1 MFWSKKDVVKEPN
14 FTDDLKHVLLT
25 QNLEL
30 AISRSEV
37 RTKYGFPLYPT
48 SISGNSF
55 ETSAETDLQGSSGL
69 LRGVIHFQSHRDQCI
84 PATVRF
90 YDKAATK
97 AMIGE
102 FVLFKPDSGHE
113 PIGDPSIIYQN
124 LLLDLTI
131 YDKDARIFNFI
142 QESMRDACL
151 SNKNFIHIDFGIAE
165 INSESLF
172 SELEK
177 TNRARVPVMSI
188 YVSDDIT
195 LPHAPK
201 WSWNWY

>member
-1 MFWSKKDVVKEPN
+1 MVKE
-14 FTDDLKHVLLT
+14 FDCTDDLKHILNMRSI
-25 QNLEL
+25 QL

-37 RTKYGFPLYPT
+37 STKYGFPVDPT

-55 ETSAETDLQGSSGL
+55 ETSAETDFRGSSGL
-69 LRGVIHFQSHRDQCI
+69 LRGVINFQFHRGQLI

-90 YDKAATK
+90 CDKAATNG
-97 AMIGE
+97 MIGE
-102 FVLFKPDSGHE
+102 FLLFKPTHGHP
-113 PIGDPSIIYQN
+113 PIGDPLIIYQN

-131 YDKDARIFNFI
+131 HDKDARIFNSI
-142 QESMRDACL
+142 QESIRDACL
-151 SNKNFIHIDFGIAE
+151 SNKNFLHIDFGIAE

-188 YVSDDIT
+188 YVPDDIT